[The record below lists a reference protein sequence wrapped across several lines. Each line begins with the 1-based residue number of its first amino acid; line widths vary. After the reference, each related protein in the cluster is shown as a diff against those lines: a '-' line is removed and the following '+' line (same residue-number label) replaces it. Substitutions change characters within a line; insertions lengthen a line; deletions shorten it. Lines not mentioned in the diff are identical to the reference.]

1 MTTFHRS
8 HPALLAAL
16 VVLGPARADESF
28 VDLLKKVPPQAN
40 AVLFLDVQAVHAS
53 RLAAREKWGQQQ
65 DTHYIG
71 GLNNIPRST
80 TRLMAA
86 AQFAPDALD
95 STWEVVLLQANQ
107 DVTAEQI
114 ARNRGGSLDTVGGTP
129 VVVLPQNV
137 CVAVLDARTVAAQR
151 PANRQE
157 MGRFLRSAR
166 GGARAPVSPY
176 LEQAAALAGRE
187 APCVMALDLAD
198 VFDSEGV
205 RRRLV
210 ACRLVADQKAD
221 LGQVTRL
228 ITGMRGL
235 TLLIRVDDAITGE
248 LRLDFAETP
257 AALAG
262 LAKPLVQ
269 RVMDGVGAHLEDLNG
284 WQSEV
289 RGQAIVLRGPL
300 STVGARLLLSL
311 FLTPATPVQAP
322 PPAAPPPGAP
332 PPGATQ
338 LPKYDPK
345 VVASLRYFHAVAKV
359 CEDLKNQKASSF
371 TNLAYWHKKAAKM
384 IDDLPVLNV
393 DEELLKYGLAVSTT
407 LRKMATLA
415 RGVGD
420 TNKITE
426 MNAQETLAAVP
437 SGYGAYGYGGGYG
450 GYWGYGYSVPSAAI
464 VNNYTQVY
472 GMMAAN
478 TATEGQLRSQT
489 WTNIDE
495 ATRVMRVKM
504 SQKYGVEFE

>member
-1 MTTFHRS
+1 MTTFRRS
-8 HPALLAAL
+8 LPALLAAL
-16 VVLGPARADESF
+16 VVLVPARAADSF
-28 VDLLKKVPPQAN
+28 TDLLKKVPPQAN
-40 AVLFLDVQAVHAS
+40 AVLFLDVQAIHACP
-53 RLAAREKWGQQQ
+53 LAAREKWGQQQ

-71 GLNNIPRST
+71 GLHNIPRST
-80 TRLMAA
+80 TRLVAA
-86 AQFAPDALD
+86 SQFAPESLENN
-95 STWEVVLLQANQ
+95 WEVILLEANQ
-107 DVTAEQI
+107 DVTADQI
-114 ARNRGGSLDTVGGTP
+114 ARRRGGSLDTVGGTP

-157 MGRFLRSAR
+157 MGRFLRSVK
-166 GGARAPVSPY
+166 GGSRAPVSPY

-205 RRRLV
+205 RRRLT
-210 ACRLVADQKAD
+210 ASRLIADQKAD
-221 LGQVTRL
+221 LERVTRL

-248 LRLDFAETP
+248 LRLDFAESP
-257 AALAG
+257 AALAE

-269 RVMDGVGAHLEDLNG
+269 RVMDGVGAHLEGLNG

-289 RGQAIVLRGPL
+289 RGQAVVLRGPL
-300 STVGARLLLSL
+300 STVEARLLLSL
-311 FLTPATPVQAP
+311 FLSSATPVQP
-322 PPAAPPPGAP
+322 PPPPAQAPAAPP
-332 PPGATQ
+332 

-345 VVASLRYFHAVAKV
+345 VVASIRYFHAVAKV

-371 TNLAYWHKKAAKM
+371 TNLAYWHKKGAKM

-450 GYWGYGYSVPSAAI
+450 GYWGYGYSVPTTAI